1 MPENWRSWTEAED
14 EALITGRRDR
24 KSCREIGAKL
34 GRSIDS
40 IRHRSSR
47 LNAGVAGRKHCWS
60 KLEVRRLRRLYPMA
74 SWHDLDIAFPG
85 WKREAIREKAQRSGV
100 LREPSASADEEIQ
113 KVLCLTEPEAAY
125 IAGLVDGEGSIIQKK
140 GWLVMSLGSTCHEAI
155 EFLQDKVGGRSYFYP
170 TGSGMGH
177 KPFWRWQL
185 SKKYAVRE
193 VLRRLG
199 PYLIIK
205 RQSP

>member
-1 MPENWRSWTEAED
+1 
-14 EALITGRRDR
+14 
-24 KSCREIGAKL
+24 
-34 GRSIDS
+34 
-40 IRHRSSR
+40 
-47 LNAGVAGRKHCWS
+47 
-60 KLEVRRLRRLYPMA
+60 MA